1 MARDERVAAVR
12 GYYRALDEHAYDDL
26 AALLAPEFVHDRPDM
41 LIEGKHDFVAFMRD
55 ERPLTGTT
63 HPLDA
68 VYEGGDGTLAARGE
82 LLDSDDA
89 VLTGFVDVFAFEG
102 DTIAGAETYVDR

>member
-1 MARDERVAAVR
+1 VGRDQRIAAVR

-41 LIEGKHDFVAFMRD
+41 LIEGKRDFVAFMRD
-55 ERPLTGTT
+55 ERPLTDTT

-68 VYEGGDGTLAARGE
+68 VYEGADGTLAARGE
-82 LLDSDDA
+82 LLDSDGA
-89 VLTGFVDVFAFEG
+89 VLTGFVDVFSFEG
-102 DTIAGAETYVDR
+102 NSVACVETYVDR